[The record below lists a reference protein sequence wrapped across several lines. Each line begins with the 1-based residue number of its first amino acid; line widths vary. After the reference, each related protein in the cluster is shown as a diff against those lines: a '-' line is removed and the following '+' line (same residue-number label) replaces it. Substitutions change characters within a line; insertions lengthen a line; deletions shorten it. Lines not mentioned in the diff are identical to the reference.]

1 MLIGSQR
8 HSCIAL
14 LSRHFATFRSAWLL
28 VAARLCNKL
37 AYRHCHRRHCS
48 QTLAPPPSRV
58 AADTRDLSF
67 PAFPILLRRIFQRLN
82 LLRRAINEGPAAAT
96 ATLHNCKRVKVYCKG
111 ITTHTYSE
119 ISHLT
124 LYSADS
130 HNHHMCTHS
139 PSKSYCLPHF
149 GLLQTKS
156 YRRVLHV
163 QHRLPGYPCYR
174 YVSHSYS
181 FRIHSHSFG
190 CLIAVI
196 ARNGKINFRKIIKAA
211 IIYIISYVLKSVWI
225 Y

>member
-111 ITTHTYSE
+111 ITTLIHTQKFLTSPC
-119 ISHLT
+119 IQRIRIIITCALIARASHIACPT
-124 LYSADS
+124 LVF
-130 HNHHMCTHS
+130 C
-139 PSKSYCLPHF
+139 K
-149 GLLQTKS
+149 
-156 YRRVLHV
+156 RRV
-163 QHRLPGYPCYR
+163 
-174 YVSHSYS
+174 
-181 FRIHSHSFG
+181 IAG
-190 CLIAVI
+190 CCTCNTGCQDIPVI
-196 ARNGKINFRKIIKAA
+196 ATSVIHIAFAFIRIRSAA
-211 IIYIISYVLKSVWI
+211 LSR
-225 Y
+225 